1 MERRRAHG
9 AVAFPALD
17 PDDEIPYIV
26 GRVAKAYAR
35 SWEEVYEDEWHLT
48 LLALYAL
55 EEVERI
61 ERLEQE
67 HRDLTAAFRYKYD
80 GRQLMDEQ
88 QAFRAKLA
96 RGDGAGSPGM
106 SLDELASFPGMPG
119 ATKKPVS

>member
-35 SWEEVYEDEWHLT
+35 SWEEVYEDAWHLT

-61 ERLEQE
+61 EGLEQE
-67 HRDLTAAFRYKYD
+67 HRDLTAAFRFKYD
-80 GRQLMDEQ
+80 GRQLMREQ
-88 QAFRAKLA
+88 QAFRARLSTGERETVDTEELLA
-96 RGDGAGSPGM
+96 AM
-106 SLDELASFPGMPG
+106 QALG
-119 ATKKPVS
+119 ATFGKGVS